1 MLINLLPQH
10 KYREIR
16 PCEAFL
22 FATNHQ
28 QQGPYFR
35 DFRGHLPR
43 NGETKKRVKSQQN
56 GENDK
61 EKTYTRKHQTFQR
74 TSYVIRS
81 LAKQKNLE
89 QEVENLQFSIIQ
101 IPKETEIPVYIIPFP
116 LHLKKNHKKQKHYA
130 NCIGDKNMEKQQK
143 RGVSPNPPKQITSIS
158 IFIATSFLSIQVT
171 SHLRTKAMAIG
182 RKNSF
187 HKAPFLQLK
196 QKFIKPCNEVDFYS
210 SQIFNLTFSFSS
222 LL

>member
-56 GENDK
+56 WENDK

-116 LHLKKNHKKQKHYA
+116 LHFKKKNTRNRSIMQTVQVIKTW
-130 NCIGDKNMEKQQK
+130 KNNRKGEFRLTLQNKSPPSLFSLPP
-143 RGVSPNPPKQITSIS
+143 VSSPYKLQAISGPKQWQQEERIHSTK
-158 IFIATSFLSIQVT
+158 
-171 SHLRTKAMAIG
+171 SH
-182 RKNSF
+182 
-187 HKAPFLQLK
+187 
-196 QKFIKPCNEVDFYS
+196 S
-210 SQIFNLTFSFSS
+210 SS
-222 LL
+222 